1 MKLSHLTAIAA
12 LAAGSLSLSAVA
24 GPISLAH
31 WTFEQSIP
39 TTAGPYAA
47 ELGLNATSSFA
58 SAFHVSTATVYSNPA
73 GNGSNESY
81 SSNNWTAGDY
91 YQFTTSTEGYE
102 NITVQWDQTRSATG
116 PANFVLQWSLDG
128 TNFSDLLTYE
138 VAAITWSTNPASYQ
152 PGSTF
157 AAVALPAAAA
167 DQSIIYIR
175 LTSLDTTAAAGT
187 NRVDD
192 IIISGT
198 LIPAPGALAL
208 LAVAGIVGVRRRR
221 NG

>member
-1 MKLSHLTAIAA
+1 MKLSHLTAVAA
-12 LAAGSLSLSAVA
+12 LAAGSMTLSTVA

-31 WTFEQSIP
+31 WTFEESIP

-47 ELGLNATSSFA
+47 ELGLNAATSFA
-58 SAFHVSTATVYSNPA
+58 SGFHVSTATVYSNPV

-102 NITVQWDQTRSATG
+102 NITVQWDQIRSGTG
-116 PANFVLQWSLDG
+116 PAQFVLQWSADG
-128 TNFSDLLTYE
+128 TNFDDLLTYE
-138 VAAITWSTNPASYQ
+138 VLSTPSWS
-152 PGSTF
+152 STTYRPEHTF
-157 AAVALPAAAA
+157 GAVSLPAAAA
-167 DQSIIYIR
+167 DQATIYIR
-175 LTSLDTTAAAGT
+175 LTSLETTASGGT

-208 LAVAGIVGVRRRR
+208 LAVAGLVGVRRRR